1 MSILNQVGSL
11 LRSEVDCLLWK
22 VLLMVLWLGI
32 HWHVLSWT
40 KNTTDGLLTES
51 SYSWTKVLWVF
62 MKDWVLA
69 ESSCVEWL
77 QVVSWTWRNVLLFF
91 FIHHFKISWALS
103 FSAKLLFEADRR
115 ALSISSWYCGVIY
128 CSIDCLLWV
137 ICSRTDVSLIVSF
150 CKIVYSLRSTV
161 WPFDST
167 SGRRS
172 NSFTCWVN
180 IISSWA

>member
-11 LRSEVDCLLWK
+11 LRSKVDCFLWK
-22 VLLMVLWLGI
+22 VLLMVLWLSI
-32 HWHVLSWT
+32 HWHVLPWT
-40 KNTTDGLLTES
+40 KNTAYWLLTES
-51 SYSWTKVLWVF
+51 SNSWTKVLRVF
-62 MKDWVLA
+62 VKDWILA

-91 FIHHFKISWALS
+91 FIHHFKISWTLS
-103 FSAKLLFEADRR
+103 FSSKLLFEAHRR
-115 ALSISSWYCGVIY
+115 ALFISSWYSGVIY
-128 CSIDCLLWV
+128 WPIDCLLWV
-137 ICSRTDVSLIVSF
+137 ICSRTYVFLIMSF
-150 CKIVYSLRSTV
+150 CKIVYSLRPTV

-167 SGRRS
+167 SGWWS